1 MEDLLEKRKKLICEL
16 VEDEKYVPMK
26 EKELAI
32 FMQVKPEDRRE
43 LKRILEELLEEGK
56 IEQTTELHEANN
68 LLASQIIMEALVDD
82 SMDAKQRTEAAKS
95 IASLQR
101 AQVSNEKLK
110 IEARKEQ
117 GAVHVAMD
125 LLKEKVFS
133 EIGQNYP
140 EIAAKLLELAENTE
154 KELTRMQ

>member
-56 IEQTTELHEANN
+56 IEQTKRGRYVRAEKK
-68 LLASQIIMEALVDD
+68 LLRAVGLYQSSENFGFVVPDNKKRRIFLSRGKRKRMPMTV
-82 SMDAKQRTEAAKS
+82 RR
-95 IASLQR
+95 SLQNISRVGKR
-101 AQVSNEKLK
+101 AKVRR
-110 IEARKEQ
+110 AR
-117 GAVHVAMD
+117 
-125 LLKEKVFS
+125 S
-133 EIGQNYP
+133 
-140 EIAAKLLELAENTE
+140 
-154 KELTRMQ
+154 

>member
-56 IEQTTELHEANN
+56 IE
-68 LLASQIIMEALVDD
+68 
-82 SMDAKQRTEAAKS
+82 RTQARTVCA
-95 IASLQR
+95 R
-101 AQVSNEKLK
+101 
-110 IEARKEQ
+110 RKE
-117 GAVHVAMD
+117 APACSWFVPV
-125 LLKEKVFS
+125 E
-133 EIGQNYP
+133 
-140 EIAAKLLELAENTE
+140 
-154 KELTRMQ
+154 

>member
-1 MEDLLEKRKKLICEL
+1 M
-16 VEDEKYVPMK
+16 
-26 EKELAI
+26 
-32 FMQVKPEDRRE
+32 
-43 LKRILEELLEEGK
+43 
-56 IEQTTELHEANN
+56 
-68 LLASQIIMEALVDD
+68 DD

>member
-56 IEQTTELHEANN
+56 IEQA
-68 LLASQIIMEALVDD
+68 
-82 SMDAKQRTEAAKS
+82 RTVCA
-95 IASLQR
+95 R
-101 AQVSNEKLK
+101 
-110 IEARKEQ
+110 RKE
-117 GAVHVAMD
+117 APACSWFVPV
-125 LLKEKVFS
+125 E
-133 EIGQNYP
+133 
-140 EIAAKLLELAENTE
+140 
-154 KELTRMQ
+154 

>member
-56 IEQTTELHEANN
+56 IEQTKRGRYVRAEKALRAVGLYQSVKT
-68 LLASQIIMEALVDD
+68 LALSC
-82 SMDAKQRTEAAKS
+82 RTTKAA
-95 IASLQR
+95 
-101 AQVSNEKLK
+101 
-110 IEARKEQ
+110 
-117 GAVHVAMD
+117 GYFYPG
-125 LLKEKVFS
+125 KEKDAYD
-133 EIGQNYP
+133 G
-140 EIAAKLLELAENTE
+140 AKVVAEYIE
-154 KELTRMQ
+154 SGKGKVRRARS

>member
-56 IEQTTELHEANN
+56 IEQTKRGRY
-68 LLASQIIMEALVDD
+68 V
-82 SMDAKQRTEAAKS
+82 
-95 IASLQR
+95 R
-101 AQVSNEKLK
+101 AEK
-110 IEARKEQ
+110 
-117 GAVHVAMD
+117 
-125 LLKEKVFS
+125 
-133 EIGQNYP
+133 
-140 EIAAKLLELAENTE
+140 KLLRAGGLYP
-154 KELTRMQ
+154 